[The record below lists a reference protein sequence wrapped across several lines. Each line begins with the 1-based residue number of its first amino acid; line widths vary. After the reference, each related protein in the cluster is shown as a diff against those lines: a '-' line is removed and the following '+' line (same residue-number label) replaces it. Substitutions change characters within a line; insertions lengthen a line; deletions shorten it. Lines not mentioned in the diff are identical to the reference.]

1 MYQTTAYNYSMYTQT
16 QGYGVSQ
23 PPVPPAA
30 PSPSVRGEQEEGEEL
45 QQLELEERSVTA
57 EDIEVTRRA
66 DKSAGGDSSRI
77 SIGGPGGALD
87 ESSVLESAQKQQ
99 QQAAADNFDFD
110 MPGICCCYN
119 TFHHDSTTTVAE
131 FTATLCCS
139 QLSLHVL
146 WKLTE

>member
-1 MYQTTAYNYSMYTQT
+1 MLIYHYYYCTQCHSIYIHV

-30 PSPSVRGEQEEGEEL
+30 PSPSARGEQEEEEEL

-66 DKSAGGDSSRI
+66 GKSLGGDSSRI

-110 MPGICCCYN
+110 MPGNCCCYCY
-119 TFHHDSTTTVAE
+119 TTTSDDRS
-131 FTATLCCS
+131 TATLCCCYHFCS
-139 QLSLHVL
+139 C
-146 WKLTE
+146 